1 MIVLMPAPD
10 ADLRPRIV
18 QAAIEAFR
26 RSDFHAVGPAE
37 VAALADVTADDVTAA
52 YPVWEL
58 LVVAVMNRWDNGDRA
73 ALWPIAEQHGAA
85 AYLRARLESGL
96 ADPGLVR
103 IRIATLSAA
112 SAPTHPAAG
121 WFRTQYVHAFE
132 DITLALVR
140 DVVAGREPRGTSPR
154 HAAEQL
160 VALYEGLQVQS
171 LMRDDND
178 LLSGWDRAV
187 ARMRA
192 GWGAVTLV

>member
-1 MIVLMPAPD
+1 MPD
-10 ADLRPRIV
+10 SDLRNRIIP
-18 QAAIEAFR
+18 AAIEAFR

-37 VAALADVTADDVTAA
+37 VAALAEVSDAEVSDA
-52 YPVWEL
+52 YPVWDL
-58 LVVAVMNRWDNGDRA
+58 LVVAVMNRWDNGDRKY
-73 ALWPIAEQHGAA
+73 LWPIAEQHGAA

-96 ADPGLVR
+96 ADPALVR

-121 WFRTQYVHAFE
+121 WFRTQYVRAFE

-140 DVVAGREPRGTSPR
+140 DVVAGREPHGTSPR

-160 VALYEGLQVQS
+160 VALYEGLQLQS
-171 LMRDDND
+171 QLRDGSD
-178 LLSGWDRAV
+178 LLAGWDRAV

-192 GWGAVTLV
+192 GWGAVALV